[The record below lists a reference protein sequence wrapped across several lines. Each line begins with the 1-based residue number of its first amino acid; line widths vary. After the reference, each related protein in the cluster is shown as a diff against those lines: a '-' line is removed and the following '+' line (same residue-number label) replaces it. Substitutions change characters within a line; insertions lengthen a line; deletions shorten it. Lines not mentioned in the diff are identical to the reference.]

1 MVNRIILIKKTGEST
16 WKRPHEVLYWLPEKT
31 RKKFDEE
38 EIRGF
43 EEDFAAFDLD
53 ASGAIDERELMLCFK
68 DMKIEIDGKRL
79 RKLLASVDEDGS
91 GTIDREEFE
100 KWAQEGM
107 QKVDAE
113 VSIYNISYSLLL
125 YVEIVY

>member
-1 MVNRIILIKKTGEST
+1 M
-16 WKRPHEVLYWLPEKT
+16 LYWLPEKT
-31 RKKFDEE
+31 RKLFDEE

-53 ASGAIDERELMLCFK
+53 GSGAIDERELMLCFK

-91 GTIDREEFE
+91 GELEFDE
-100 KWAQEGM
+100 FVEMIWKIKNGKGFGM
-107 QKVDAE
+107 SDVFSGKAKKLRKKAKE
-113 VSIYNISYSLLL
+113 C
-125 YVEIVY
+125 

>member
-1 MVNRIILIKKTGEST
+1 M
-16 WKRPHEVLYWLPEKT
+16 PEKT

-53 ASGAIDERELMLCFK
+53 GSGAIDERELMLCFK

-91 GTIDREEFE
+91 GELEFDEFFFSHKPTKEAEEE
-100 KWAQEGM
+100 
-107 QKVDAE
+107 DAK
-113 VSIYNISYSLLL
+113 ILLVL
-125 YVEIVY
+125 KTTAV